1 MDDRKSMLQLAIEMV
16 QKREQLNA
24 NQFSKWLEEN
34 GIKEE
39 LAEQITEA
47 YKKQDFI
54 VLGELASKVQKQ
66 VYETFKKRII

>member
-1 MDDRKSMLQLAIEMV
+1 MDDRKSMLQLAIEMI

-24 NQFSKWLEEN
+24 NQYSKWLEEN

-39 LAEQITEA
+39 LAEPITEA

-54 VLGELASKVQKQ
+54 VLG
-66 VYETFKKRII
+66 